1 MTTKL
6 SNHIQQVADPQTQR
20 ALYAVLNAVQD
31 DLALLRSHLSSD
43 GIIIAATLSKGST
56 PENVATTGFGYVIDG
71 LPLYKAAVAAGTAPA
86 AATINTAG
94 ATGIFYGGFA
104 LQINAAGTISTLPAT
119 GDQVYA
125 TAAEAYAYALTI
137 TPTAGNVIA
146 GYFVVGSK
154 ADTKWTGGT
163 DDLDGD
169 GSSDSSSVVYYSVA
183 STIPTL
189 TLTE

>member
-1 MTTKL
+1 MADFTDY
-6 SNHIQQVADPQTQR
+6 IQQVSDPATQR
-20 ALYAVLNAVQD
+20 ALTALLGAIRTDLNAIVG
-31 DLALLRSHLSSD
+31 HLSSD
-43 GIIIAATLSKGST
+43 GIIIPTTLSKGST
-56 PENVATTGFGYVIDG
+56 PENVATTAFGYVIDG
-71 LPLYKAAVAAGTAPA
+71 LPVYKAAVAAGTAPA

-94 ATGIFYGGFA
+94 ASGIFYGGFA
-104 LQINAAGTISTLPAT
+104 LQINAAGTISTLPAS
-119 GDQVYA
+119 GDQVHA
-125 TAAEAYAYALTI
+125 TADAAYTYAQTI

-154 ADTKWTGGT
+154 ANTKWTGGT

-189 TLTE
+189 TFTE